1 MRRGFGS
8 HFEFGG
14 TIEVATTQDAV
25 KSRIGVLPLRNASV
39 ASKFGPTMGLQFPLG
54 DDGLKLVVRGE
65 FAFTSV
71 PYSRYRL
78 KSNYQDLAGTQVSGD
93 GSEYYELEETGSE
106 LMPLFSLTTALAMR
120 GESLEGALGFTV
132 GSQLT
137 NDGFSY
143 APLPPVETGPPG
155 LFVTGEIGWRFNR
168 NVRLNLQSWV
178 QSSQGTDH
186 YNATPIGSRLT
197 LTLMTAPPRAALKPP
212 EDVPPEARPTAPAP
226 VDTESAEPETADSD
240 AIESD
245 VVESDVVEPDVVESD
260 AVESEATDADASEGS
275 PDED

>member
-1 MRRGFGS
+1 
-8 HFEFGG
+8 
-14 TIEVATTQDAV
+14 
-25 KSRIGVLPLRNASV
+25 
-39 ASKFGPTMGLQFPLG
+39 MGLQFPLG

-168 NVRLNLQSWV
+168 NVRLNLQSWI
-178 QSSQGTDH
+178 QASQGTDH

-197 LTLMTAPPRAALKPP
+197 LTLMTAPPRAALKAP
-212 EDVPPEARPTAPAP
+212 EDV
-226 VDTESAEPETADSD
+226 SAETRPRALAPTEPKTADSD
-240 AIESD
+240 A
-245 VVESDVVEPDVVESD
+245 VESGVVESD
-260 AVESEATDADASEGS
+260 AVESNEVESDVVKTEATDSDASEGS